1 MGAVMPAKKQQTID
15 EEQPISKPVKAA
27 ITRIFDAAF
36 LLNNDAWSLQLAPPG
51 NRFHD
56 PKVVARIETHLA
68 RTQSGLTELR
78 RAIREK
84 KAVKPS
90 AS

>member
-1 MGAVMPAKKQQTID
+1 MGAVMVAKKQQTF
-15 EEQPISKPVKAA
+15 EEEPPISKPVKAA
-27 ITRIFDAAF
+27 VTRIFDAAF
-36 LLNNDAWSLQLAPPG
+36 LLSNETWSLQLAPPG

-56 PKVVARIETHLA
+56 PKVIGRIEKHLA
-68 RTQSGLTELR
+68 RTQSGVAELR
-78 RAIREK
+78 RAMREK